1 MELLVSVRN
10 DKTKFVIRIDGR
22 VLFFYFADGGA
33 PGAAVE
39 NGAELRKLVR
49 RADGVDFD
57 AAVRQISRV
66 AVQLQAFGG
75 ALCEIAEAD
84 ALHISRDEVA
94 LGLFVL
100 THKTV
105 DCSREVGGRVQCR
118 RRWDF

>member
-1 MELLVSVRN
+1 
-10 DKTKFVIRIDGR
+10 VIRIDGG
-22 VLFFYFADGGA
+22 VLFFHFADGGA
-33 PGAAVE
+33 PRAAVE
-39 NGAELRKLVR
+39 NGAELRKLVC

-75 ALCEIAEAD
+75 ALREVSEAD

-100 THKTV
+100 AHETV
-105 DCSREVGGRVQCR
+105 DCNREAGGGVQFR
-118 RRWDF
+118 RRRNFWDLL

>member
-1 MELLVSVRN
+1 M
-10 DKTKFVIRIDGR
+10 IRIDGR

-39 NGAELRKLVR
+39 NGAELRKLVC

-75 ALCEIAEAD
+75 ALREVPEAD
-84 ALHISRDEVA
+84 PLHISRDEVA

-100 THKTV
+100 AHETV
-105 DCSREVGGRVQCR
+105 DCNREAGGGVQFR
-118 RRWDF
+118 RRWDFWVLL

>member
-1 MELLVSVRN
+1 M
-10 DKTKFVIRIDGR
+10 IRIDGR
-22 VLFFYFADGGA
+22 VLFSYFAHAGS
-33 PGAAVE
+33 PGTAVE
-39 NGAELRKLVR
+39 SGAEFGKLVW

-100 THKTV
+100 AHKTV
-105 DCSREVGGRVQCR
+105 DCNREAGGRVQCR
-118 RRWDF
+118 RRWDFWDLL